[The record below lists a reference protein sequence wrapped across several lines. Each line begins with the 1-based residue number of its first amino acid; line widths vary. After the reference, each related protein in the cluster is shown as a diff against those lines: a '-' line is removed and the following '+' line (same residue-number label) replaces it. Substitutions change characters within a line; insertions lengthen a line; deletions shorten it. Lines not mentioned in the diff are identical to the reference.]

1 MRSGYRIKTPTGGD
15 IITIREVLKKGI
27 NMLELAGIETPAI
40 EAGVI
45 LSFVLD
51 CDRAY
56 IYSHG
61 DRLID
66 ESQEN
71 KFFDFIKERS
81 CGKPTQYITG
91 FQEFMSLKF
100 EVNQH
105 VLIPRPETEILVE
118 KIIEYVKDNYT
129 DNINILDVGTG
140 SGCISVSLAYYLPNC
155 HITAADISYEALKI
169 AKRNAENARVGDRVK
184 FVQSDLFSQLSISQ
198 DVVRYDIIVS
208 NPPYIPSSDI
218 ASLQLEV
225 KGYEPLKALDGGYDG
240 LSFYREI
247 TKASPDFLKPGGLLA
262 FEVGYNQA
270 QHVSDLMRED
280 YNEIE
285 IIKDLA
291 KVDRVVIG
299 KLKCR

>member
-1 MRSGYRIKTPTGGD
+1 
-15 IITIREVLKKGI
+15 L
-27 NMLELAGIETPAI
+27 LELAGIETPAI

-66 ESQEN
+66 ESQVN
-71 KFFDFIKERS
+71 TFFDLIKERS

-118 KIIEYVKDNYT
+118 RIIEYVKGNYT
-129 DNINILDVGTG
+129 DNVNILDIGTG
-140 SGCISVSLAYYLPNC
+140 SGCISVSLAYYLPDC
-155 HITAADISYEALKI
+155 HITAVDISYEALKI
-169 AKRNAENARVGDRVK
+169 AKRNAENAGIGNRIK
-184 FVQSDLFSQLSISQ
+184 FIQSDLFSQLSIPQ
-198 DVVRYDIIVS
+198 DNVRYDIIVS

-218 ASLQLEV
+218 ENLQLEV
-225 KGYEPLKALDGGYDG
+225 KGYEPIEALDGGDDG
-240 LSFYREI
+240 LYFYREI
-247 TKASPDFLKPGGLLA
+247 IKASSRFLKHGGLLA

-270 QHVSDLMRED
+270 QYVSDLMKE
-280 YNEIE
+280 YYYVVEV
-285 IIKDLA
+285 IKDLA